1 ELAQTASGVLLQL
14 SLKNF
19 PAGEHAMH
27 IHQAGECK
35 APSFETALG
44 HFNPDTKHH
53 GMMNTGGP
61 HAGDM
66 PDLHVPASGMLDV
79 EVLNASITLDKGKP
93 NSVFHP
99 GGTSVVIHAGKD
111 DYTSDPAGNSGD
123 RIACGVIAESPTT

>member
-1 ELAQTASGVLLQL
+1 MKLNPVKLAAATAVLAVGLVAPAAAQNAKAMLKDGTGKDVGSVELAQTASGVLLQL

-35 APSFETALG
+35 SPSFETALG

-61 HAGDM
+61 
-66 PDLHVPASGMLDV
+66 
-79 EVLNASITLDKGKP
+79 
-93 NSVFHP
+93 
-99 GGTSVVIHAGKD
+99 
-111 DYTSDPAGNSGD
+111 
-123 RIACGVIAESPTT
+123 